1 MKKYKQITITKI
13 SDHGG
18 TEKTPTHAIVCRDEA
33 GGKVTVGKLWTKTSD
48 HGKFLSGL
56 MSDDYT
62 NSEGKTYDGY
72 CIVSLKDLKALE
84 DEITE
89 LSRKPVEST
98 KTSKSEDYPDGI
110 DTSDMPF

>member
-1 MKKYKQITITKI
+1 MKTFKQITVSKI

-72 CIVSLKDLKALE
+72 CIVALKDIKALQ
-84 DEITE
+84 DEIAE
-89 LSRKPVEST
+89 LSKQPALTSGGT
-98 KTSKSEDYPDGI
+98 KVPDFSEV
-110 DTSDMPF
+110 DTSDIPF